1 MNPSRSQRVFKLVVC
16 WVVVDLFF
24 GAGGV
29 GVGIWEAKSFR
40 SQSAFAGWLE
50 PLAVL
55 GVNKAVVV
63 VVVEGDSFRSR
74 SVAVVFIVG

>member
-24 GAGGV
+24 GAGGI

-63 VVVEGDSFRSR
+63 VVEGDSSRSR
-74 SVAVVFIVG
+74 SVAVVFIAG